1 MLGGQVF
8 LDPDITAWVDLP
20 SNFAWLPNVRPDDA
34 VSMIE
39 GRVPGRIIQTVLHET
54 THHWCFWTTIGEAM
68 SLVRHRAQ
76 HGLLRLALGQD
87 VDMLDIACDI
97 ARYEVVERAL
107 APIIEGMALAMEH
120 DAATRG
126 SDTIYCRPLH
136 HYEVLLL
143 LEVMKEAS
151 SRLIH
156 LVESDQKLLTVRTSE
171 AGLRRKLNI
180 LSMPLDPAKSVY
192 LLGYLAAKAFIVGR
206 NRFFDG
212 SSDKALA
219 YLKDYFFKDYGL
231 VTAMFGKRP
240 DDDDPVQVAQRVCSH
255 LVRRVE
261 TLFRGDLASGVAAW
275 DQQDPEQPP
284 RYQEDIDLGKG
295 FHYPL
300 RVTPAHGIAVR
311 PKDEAYGYALHRE
324 LIRSLAMTGGEA
336 LLDGHQQR
344 GLRAR
349 FTRSLMPISST
360 PASVFR
366 LGDEVEARDAEGR
379 PFGRLRPAAAFVEGS
394 AAVLDFFSVPS
405 ESAIAAAAFV
415 DGTVVAYA
423 VHGSTEKDV
432 LVHLRLLEPTP
443 QQRDA
448 LEQSRAM
455 HDALLK
461 DKLGPYK
468 GLLDHVRS
476 QYRDIQNG
484 IWRPAASMEIAAEVK
499 DWKGALGLLD
509 DTGFVRMFGGNRK
522 VGLDVARLSLLAS
535 APADPKEL
543 AKSFT
548 HAGRDF
554 EATMALVEGMR
565 NNHGLSFI
573 MWTNDDRVVSLI

>member
-20 SNFAWLPNVRPDDA
+20 SNFAWLPNVRPEDA
-34 VSMIE
+34 ASMIE
-39 GRVPGRIIQTVLHET
+39 GRVSGGIIQTVLHET

-87 VDMLDIACDI
+87 VDMRDIACDI

-126 SDTIYCRPLH
+126 SDTIHCRPLH
-136 HYEVLLL
+136 HYTVLLL
-143 LEVMKEAS
+143 REVAMERS
-151 SRLIH
+151 SRLIRM
-156 LVESDQKLLTVRTSE
+156 VETDQKLLTVRTSD

-206 NRFFDG
+206 NRFFNG

-219 YLKDYFFKDYGL
+219 YLKSYFFEDYGL
-231 VTAMFGKRP
+231 VTAMFGEQP
-240 DDDDPVQVAQRVCSH
+240 DDDDPVLVAQRVSDH
-255 LVRRVE
+255 LIRRVE

-275 DQQDPEQPP
+275 DQQEPEQPP
-284 RYQEDIDLGKG
+284 RYQDDIDLGKD
-295 FHYPL
+295 FRYPL
-300 RVTPAHGIAVR
+300 RITPAHGIAV
-311 PKDEAYGYALHRE
+311 PPEDEAYGYALHRE
-324 LIRSLAMTGGEA
+324 LIRSLAMTGGEG
-336 LLDGHQQR
+336 LLDGHQQH
-344 GLRAR
+344 GLRTL
-349 FTRSLMPISST
+349 FTRPLMPISST

-366 LGDEVEARDAEGR
+366 LGDEVEARDAGGR
-379 PFGRLRPAAAFVEGS
+379 PFGRLRPAAAFAEGS

-423 VHGSTEKDV
+423 VHGLTEKDV
-432 LVHLRLLEPTP
+432 LAHLRLLEPTP
-443 QQRDA
+443 QQREA
-448 LEQSRAM
+448 LERSRAM
-455 HDALLK
+455 HDALLEEK
-461 DKLGPYK
+461 IGAYR

-476 QYRDIQNG
+476 HYRGIQNG
-484 IWRPAASMEIAAEVK
+484 IWRPAASMEIAAETE
-499 DWKGALGLLD
+499 DWQEALELLD
-509 DTGFVRMFGGNRK
+509 STGFVRMFGGNRM
-522 VGLDVARLSLLAS
+522 VDLDVARLSLLAS
-535 APADPKEL
+535 SPADPKEL
-543 AKSFT
+543 AKAFT
-548 HAGRDF
+548 AAGRDF
-554 EATMALVEGMR
+554 DATMALVEGIR
-565 NNHGLSFI
+565 NNHGLSLI
-573 MWTNDDRVVSLI
+573 MWTNDDRVVSQV